1 MKREHEVEFTK
12 ASTRGQIVIPQDI
25 REKIGMREGSL
36 FAVMQPK
43 TDTIILKKVDSK
55 ISKEDLET
63 IKKVD
68 EAWKDFEA
76 GRFKKYSREEFLK
89 HMKSW

>member
-1 MKREHEVEFTK
+1 MKKEHDVEFTK
-12 ASTRGQIVIPQDI
+12 ASTRGQVVIPQDI
-25 REKIGMREGSL
+25 REKMGIKSGSL

-43 TDTIILKKVDSK
+43 TDTIILKKINAKATKSDLDLLK
-55 ISKEDLET
+55 KAEAAWEDL
-63 IKKVD
+63 
-68 EAWKDFEA
+68 EA